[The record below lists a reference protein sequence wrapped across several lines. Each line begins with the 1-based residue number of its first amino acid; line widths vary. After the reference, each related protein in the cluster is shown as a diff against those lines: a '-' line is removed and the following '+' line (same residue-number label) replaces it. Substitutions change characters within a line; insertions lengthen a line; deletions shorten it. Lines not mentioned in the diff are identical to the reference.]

1 MNLNLLM
8 NVARNHV
15 RLNVDDFSILRAREL
30 SGRTHIK
37 VKIDNSIES
46 RGQLRGNIFN
56 FIIVI
61 NPKYHHSNLD
71 IAQTISHELVHA
83 VQFVRYRRI
92 GGDWNDVYRRESKKG
107 YENNRLE
114 IEAEQVATKLLSL
127 DF

>member
-1 MNLNLLM
+1 MNLNLLYEI
-8 NVARNHV
+8 ARQHV

-30 SGRTHIK
+30 SGRTNII
-37 VKIDNSIES
+37 VKIDYSIES

-61 NPKYHHSNLD
+61 NPNYNKDHLD

-92 GGDWNDVYRRESKKG
+92 GGNWNDVYRSNMARG